1 MQNLKILL
9 KNAAKEFNY
18 FTKEKVVSIVFS
30 LKPGLRNPRVIIARN
45 RDFLVKTKPKVT
57 QYKCERWASLMF

>member
-18 FTKEKVVSIVFS
+18 FSKEKVVSIVFS

-57 QYKCERWASLMF
+57 